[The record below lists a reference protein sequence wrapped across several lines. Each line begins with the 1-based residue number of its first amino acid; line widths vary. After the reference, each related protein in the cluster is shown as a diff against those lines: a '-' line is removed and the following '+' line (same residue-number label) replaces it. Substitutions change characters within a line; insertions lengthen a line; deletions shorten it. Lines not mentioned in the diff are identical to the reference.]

1 MPKKQATEI
10 AVVHGETNAR
20 TSLISDSFVFTE
32 QERQL
37 AINLRLDINAS
48 SESRLNIAVGK
59 TNQALGL
66 VVEAGLLFLSIKAES
81 KHGEFLPML
90 EGVGVSPRRA
100 NECMTFARAA
110 ATLPEEQ
117 REMLFR
123 LPKMKAMTLA
133 SADPEVLE
141 DLLAEDGDLTLLG
154 VRELRQRIREL
165 EADKANLSVDGDTL
179 KAERDS
185 LAKQLKRR
193 SQSEEDS
200 GVPIVVL
207 DIRAEAAALVKK
219 AELALT
225 SIYPLGV
232 ELAGLRGHDL
242 AGPWVEPSTRL
253 VLAGLVA
260 LQVQLAGLVVSY
272 AESIDADIG
281 AEPPAELAHL
291 QPSEVQTVAKEWAE
305 LTALHNHEAALRQHD
320 RDAARPRG
328 KGRPA
333 SAPQLKA

>member
-1 MPKKQATEI
+1 MPKKQATGLTVVETGEVVRTVRTFDFTDADSTAALQLGI
-10 AVVHGETNAR
+10 VIGGAIDDRITRAVVSYNMA
-20 TSLISDSFVFTE
+20 
-32 QERQL
+32 
-37 AINLRLDINAS
+37 
-48 SESRLNIAVGK
+48 SRLA
-59 TNQALGL
+59 
-66 VVEAGLLFLSIKAES
+66 VEAGYLLLSVKTETEYGDFEARVEAM
-81 KHGEFLPML
+81 GLT
-90 EGVGVSPRRA
+90 RQ
-100 NECMTFARAA
+100 RAA
-110 ATLPEEQ
+110 ELMRMAKFATLLPEGQ
-117 REMLFR
+117 RAELLS
-123 LPKMKAMTLA
+123 LPKTKVMALA
-133 SADPEVLE
+133 SADPEVLQ
-141 DLLAEDGDLTLLG
+141 DLLEEDGGDLSMLG
-154 VRELRQRIREL
+154 VRELRKRIREL

-291 QPSEVQTVAKEWAE
+291 QPSEVQAVAKEWAE